1 MGKIAK
7 DRLRREFLETLK
19 SKERYRWYKEVQ
31 RLIRG
36 GYTAKESCNRVG
48 VGRSKY
54 NYWHARV
61 AEKLDC
67 MKPGAKIT
75 ADMFREL
82 SRAPH
87 YSPRQ
92 IPEEVIEL
100 ICKIRK
106 KSHKGAEW
114 IAFDLK
120 TKYQIS
126 LSVTGIYKVLKRAGL
141 ITERRYHQKKK
152 QYVVDRSYLPGE
164 KVQIDT
170 KHVKVMKGI
179 TYYQFSAID
188 VATGI
193 IFKALYENID
203 PRSACSFLRDV
214 QRYMPFKIKFVQTD
228 NGFEYTW
235 RLNPEITK
243 THPFTQQ
250 CELMNISHILI
261 PPASPTYNSHV
272 ERTHRI
278 DMEELWRG
286 SRFKSLETMKKAL
299 RKHVIYFNKQRAT
312 QSKKWRTPIE
322 YANEEF
328 GLNIERLVYRVQ
340 DV

>member
-7 DRLRREFLETLK
+7 ERLKREFLETLK
-19 SKERYRWYKEVQ
+19 TKERYRWYKEIQ
-31 RLIRG
+31 RLIRNSHS
-36 GYTAKESCNRVG
+36 AKEACMIAG
-48 VGRSKY
+48 IQRSTY
-54 NYWHARV
+54 NYWNRRIKELLNCKSDGAALRV
-61 AEKLDC
+61 
-67 MKPGAKIT
+67 
-75 ADMFREL
+75 DMFRSL
-82 SRAPH
+82 SKAPH
-87 YSPRQ
+87 YSPKK
-92 IPEEVIEL
+92 IPDEVKDL
-100 ICKIRK
+100 IVRIRK
-106 KSHKGAEW
+106 KSKKGAEW

-120 TKYQIS
+120 KKYQIS
-126 LSVTGIYKVLKRAGL
+126 LSATGIHKTLKREGL
-141 ITERRYHQKKK
+141 VVPRRYHQKKK
-152 QYVVDRSYLPGE
+152 QYVVDRSYLPGD

-170 KHVKVMKGI
+170 KYVKVIKGI

-235 RLNPEITK
+235 RLNPEIK
-243 THPFTQQ
+243 KVHPFTLQ
-250 CELMNISHILI
+250 CDLLNISHILI

-286 SRFKSLETMKKAL
+286 KRFKNMETMKKAL
-299 RKHVIYFNKQRAT
+299 RKYVIYFNKQRPT
-312 QSKKWRTPIE
+312 KSKKWRTPIE